1 MPTYSVTIANDGNM
15 YGSYPSGRWTVTLT
29 KNDNTTITA
38 SAFTTY
44 TDIVSIQISGLAYQ
58 HDGDGGSAWYAVYG
72 ENNTMYFAGDSSPDT
87 TTYTLN
93 LT

>member
-1 MPTYSVTIANDGNM
+1 MPSYSVQIVNDENK
-15 YGSYPSGRWTVTLT
+15 YGGYPSGRWTMVLT
-29 KNDNTTITA
+29 KGDGTTVTA

-58 HDGDGGSAWYAVYG
+58 HDSDGGSAWYAVYG
-72 ENNTMYFAGDSSPDT
+72 ENNTLYFAGNSSPDT